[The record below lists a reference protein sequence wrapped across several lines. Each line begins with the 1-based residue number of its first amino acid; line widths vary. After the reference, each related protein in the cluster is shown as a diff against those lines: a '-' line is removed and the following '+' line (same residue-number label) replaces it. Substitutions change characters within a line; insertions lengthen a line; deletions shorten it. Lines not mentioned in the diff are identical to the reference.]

1 MRKLVNKHANT
12 NTYTLLCT
20 HTHTKHTGKRAL
32 LTHTLPA
39 HMTTHAH
46 KAAGKPN
53 FLANLIHL
61 VTSVDKYDGQFPIGS
76 QLSMAMNVGT
86 ANTARLEGSNC

>member
-1 MRKLVNKHANT
+1 M
-12 NTYTLLCT
+12 
-20 HTHTKHTGKRAL
+20 HTHAHKTHRKARTPH
-32 LTHTLPA
+32 THTLPA

-76 QLSMAMNVGT
+76 QLSLAMNVGT